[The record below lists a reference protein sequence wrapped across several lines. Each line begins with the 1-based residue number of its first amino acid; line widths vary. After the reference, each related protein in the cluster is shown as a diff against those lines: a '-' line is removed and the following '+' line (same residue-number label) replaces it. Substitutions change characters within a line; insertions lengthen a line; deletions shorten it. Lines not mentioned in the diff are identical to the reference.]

1 MRVPK
6 FDKSVLG
13 NMSNVPQHMPQNIMP
28 SEQMQDFS
36 QTPVAQ
42 QGQQDMPFIPQSNS
56 QGNPFAM
63 EQQSMRGIPDVP
75 IQYGGGMT
83 EILLGDT
90 DVPEE
95 VRKKYWFIF
104 NKDNV
109 LTFLDEE
116 RKRSKL
122 LNLDVIKIDI
132 LNSTPYYDYNFDLEL
147 KWDILRNAFETKLD
161 RALGFKSDSIKNER
175 IVLQSQ
181 FSENK
186 QIMEQNMGG
195 QVREGFFKR
204 LLGRR

>member
-1 MRVPK
+1 MNTPK
-6 FDKSVLG
+6 FDKQILEQSMQ
-13 NMSNVPQHMPQNIMP
+13 NMPQHIPKEMQDPMQQGVPNTSPMP
-28 SEQMQDFS
+28 SA
-36 QTPVAQ
+36 PQ
-42 QGQQDMPFIPQSNS
+42 Q
-56 QGNPFAM
+56 NPFAT
-63 EQQSMRGIPDVP
+63 EQNMSGVPDVP

-147 KWDILRNAFETKLD
+147 EWDILRNTFETKLD
-161 RALGFKSDSIKNER
+161 RALGFKGDNIKNER
-175 IVLQSQ
+175 IILQSQ
-181 FSENK
+181 FSESK
-186 QIMEQNMGG
+186 QITEQNVGG
-195 QVREGFFKR
+195 GSGNREGFFKR